1 MSYACRSHFIVVPM
15 STRNKNFVQAQLI
28 IITLLS
34 HYYSQWCHQV
44 VRACG
49 NMHHL
54 QKKSLI
60 VGINATLNDKIGEVY
75 EKSKTGLLS
84 AEFFL

>member
-1 MSYACRSHFIVVPM
+1 
-15 STRNKNFVQAQLI
+15 
-28 IITLLS
+28 
-34 HYYSQWCHQV
+34 
-44 VRACG
+44 
-49 NMHHL
+49 MHHL